1 MFPKIGIPQNGWF
14 IMENPK
20 KVDDL
25 GVPWGTPI
33 FGNTHISNLFRIYI
47 MIALL
52 LFFLAVV
59 LRWALSFSSAS
70 PSFLLLG
77 VVFSRRDMTLAN
89 VFDGLD
95 GVRSHSLKWF
105 SLDLLFLDLAILVT
119 LINCLVGGHGPKIQF
134 LLIFL

>member
-1 MFPKIGIPQNGWF
+1 MY
-14 IMENPK
+14 
-20 KVDDL
+20 
-25 GVPWGTPI
+25 
-33 FGNTHISNLFRIYI
+33 HISNLFRIYI
-47 MIALL
+47 MIAIL

-59 LRWALSFSSAS
+59 LRWVLSFSSAS

-105 SLDLLFLDLAILVT
+105 SLDLLFWTWQFWLVK

-134 LLIFL
+134 LLISCERG